1 MNFVIS
7 SVLAV
12 AAILAS
18 FMLQLGGEDASGV
31 WIVATSFF
39 GILGALYFV
48 DGKRLFALSKGWAN
62 VLIVAVVLAHLGPL
76 ARSRQEFL
84 AFSIANILAIVQTFL
99 FYQEKTRR
107 IHYQILTISFVEVA
121 VGCVFQRSGLFAILT
136 PLYALSV
143 FCAVSLLTLEGERA
157 FYAANATLRPR
168 FIGPRAPKQTT
179 RDEEVALVLSTASPS
194 TFARLEAAALS
205 ESARSAPDAALR
217 FYRRGGVKSSEIDA
231 EFFRRFV
238 VSSIWAFAAA
248 LVFFCLFP
256 RFHRLE
262 VGDVQFGRENWNA
275 GGAAVRSTVGFSEK
289 IELGELGPSGDNRQR
304 TLTVRFFDVLNP
316 DKKRPVDPTSPV
328 YLRGIPMAR
337 YSDRV
342 WSQVDWGS
350 PRLDLPSL
358 ARAIRQTSP
367 TDPNA
372 ILLPLQAELEKLNRE
387 RRERERQTPPSR
399 AVIRFSLPPQA
410 PTSPGAPR
418 PVERPDGTS
427 GRTLADVAST
437 PLYQPSSGRRSP
449 VDETWALARLKR
461 PTFLY
466 ETLFL
471 PTTRPLERLENFD
484 DLQTILPA
492 SADAERRGV
501 PTARLFDARA
511 RLLGLEIEME
521 PLDTGVVFAPWPFYF
536 LRQDFHFEG
545 NVARRSQRAAARE
558 RRFQFATNAFFADGR
573 QAELTPNQESVWP
586 FLDQYLALDAERF
599 PELIA
604 TARRWDAESGLPKED
619 FAGRARY
626 ITSRL
631 RDVGEYRYDRSGV
644 ARTPGLDPLEDFVS
658 VNKSGH
664 CEYFAGALALMLR
677 AVGIPSRTVVGFL
690 VFPDENGGETV
701 VRQSNAHSWT
711 EAFIPPSNFPTPD
724 SPAASL
730 APVLDGDSANSL
742 NAGAFGSSGNANI
755 SGNSGAF
762 ATSAD
767 PVAPTVDAS
776 WLADGAWLRLDA
788 TPASSL
794 EAETNSLILNAA
806 LWSEFFSSVWRDY
819 VLNFN
824 GARQT
829 EAFYRPLAEGAKNA
843 FAAVRSFGQDGFRP
857 FASTFERLKDAVD
870 RASSGDWSP
879 EAVGSLLST
888 AARLALAAFV
898 VWRLILF
905 CRRRFGRR
913 RPSEN
918 GPGGGNAA
926 RRRTRRQRREFA
938 FYYRLELALSKR
950 LATERR
956 AAETPLEFLE
966 RCFALEDEAVATVQ
980 IAQTS
985 QNAAPLSPPSTLPAV
1000 ETLRETPRRSPKK
1013 TAKSLKSA
1021 QTSRVASAAPLE
1033 PTPDATRRLFRE
1045 LVERY
1050 YRARF
1055 AGSQP
1060 TAAEKARWAAA
1071 LRDAKI
1077 G

>member
-18 FMLQLGGEDASGV
+18 FMLQLGGEDSSGAF
-31 WIVATSFF
+31 VAAFSFF

-48 DGKRLFALSKGWAN
+48 DGKRFFALSKGWTN

-84 AFSIANILAIVQTFL
+84 AFSIANILAVVQTFL
-99 FYQEKTRR
+99 FFQEKTRR

-136 PLYALSV
+136 PLYVLSV

-157 FYAANATLRPR
+157 YYAVNATLRPR
-168 FIGPRAPKQTT
+168 FVGPRAPKQTT
-179 RDEEVALVLSTASPS
+179 RDEEAALALSTASPS
-194 TFARLEAAALS
+194 TFARLETAALS
-205 ESARSAPDAALR
+205 ESANEAPGAALR
-217 FYRRGGVKSSEIDA
+217 FYRRGGVKSADVDA

-262 VGDVQFGRENWNA
+262 IGDVQFGRENWNA
-275 GGAAVRSTVGFSEK
+275 SAARIRSTVGFSEK
-289 IELGELGPSGDNRQR
+289 IELGELGPSVDNRQR
-304 TLTVRFFDVLNP
+304 TLTVRFFDVLDP
-316 DKKRPVDPTSPV
+316 EKKRPVDPNSPF
-328 YLRGIPMAR
+328 YLRGVPSAL

-342 WSQVDWGS
+342 WSQVDWES
-350 PRLDLPSL
+350 PRLDLRSL
-358 ARAIRQTSP
+358 TDAIRQTSP
-367 TDPNA
+367 TDPTE
-372 ILLPLQAELEKLNRE
+372 LLAPLEAELARIDRK
-387 RRERERQTPPSR
+387 RRERERRDRRFNDAPNGS
-399 AVIRFSLPPQA
+399 RFSFPPQA
-410 PTSPGAPR
+410 PPYPGAPR
-418 PVERPDGTS
+418 PNGTF
-427 GRTLADVAST
+427 GDTLADVAST
-437 PLYQPSSGRRSP
+437 PLYRPKGDWLPYFDQ
-449 VDETWALARLKR
+449 ETALGGLKR
-461 PTFLY
+461 PSFLY
-466 ETLFL
+466 ENLHL
-471 PTTRPLERLENFD
+471 STTRPVDRLERFD
-484 DLQTILPA
+484 DLRTILPPPGL
-492 SADAERRGV
+492 ADFDGVRRNV
-501 PTARLFDARA
+501 PSARLFDARA

-521 PLDTGVVFAPWPFYF
+521 ALDTGVVFAPWPFYF
-536 LRQDFHFEG
+536 LRQDFHFAG
-545 NVARRSQRAAARE
+545 NVPRRSGRAAARQ
-558 RRFQFATNAFFADGR
+558 RKFWFATNAFFADGK
-573 QAELTPNQESVWP
+573 QAELTPNQEVVWP

-619 FAGRARY
+619 FAGRALY

-631 RDVGEYRYDRSGV
+631 RDVGEYRYDRKGV

-690 VFPDENGGETV
+690 VFPNGKGGATV
-701 VRQSNAHSWT
+701 VRQSDAHAWT
-711 EAFIPPSNFPTPD
+711 EAFIPPQNLPD
-724 SPAASL
+724 ANSPAARL
-730 APVLDGDSANSL
+730 LDGAFDESPNNFPVDS
-742 NAGAFGSSGNANI
+742 
-755 SGNSGAF
+755 
-762 ATSAD
+762 
-767 PVAPTVDAS
+767 S
-776 WLADGAWLRLDA
+776 WTADGGWLRLDA
-788 TPASSL
+788 TPAASL
-794 EAETNSLILNAA
+794 EAEANSLLLNAA
-806 LWSEFFSSVWRDY
+806 LWSDFFASIWRDY

-857 FASTFERLKDAVD
+857 FASTFERLNDAVD

-888 AARLALAAFV
+888 AARLAVAAFV
-898 VWRLILF
+898 AWRLILF
-905 CRRRFGRR
+905 YRRRFGRR
-913 RPSEN
+913 RRSSES
-918 GPGGGNAA
+918 GADGAVAA

-938 FYYRLELALSKR
+938 FYYRLEQALSKR
-950 LATERR
+950 LSTERR
-956 AAETPLEFLE
+956 ADETPLEFLE
-966 RCFALEDEAVATVQ
+966 RCFALEDEAAAT
-980 IAQTS
+980 A
-985 QNAAPLSPPSTLPAV
+985 QNAASVASSPLPAA
-1000 ETLRETPRRSPKK
+1000 ETTGAATRRAPKK
-1013 TAKSLKSA
+1013 ALKSLKSPKLTK
-1021 QTSRVASAAPLE
+1021 TSRTVSVAPLE

-1060 TAAEKARWAAA
+1060 TAAEKARWVAA
-1071 LRDAKI
+1071 LREANV

>member
-31 WIVATSFF
+31 WIVAFSFF

-48 DGKRLFALSKGWAN
+48 DGKRFFALSKGWAN

-76 ARSRQEFL
+76 ARSREEFL
-84 AFSIANILAIVQTFL
+84 AFSIANILAVVQTFL

-107 IHYQILTISFVEVA
+107 VHYQILTISFVEVA

-179 RDEEVALVLSTASPS
+179 RDEEVALALSTASPS

-217 FYRRGGVKSSEIDA
+217 FYRRGGVKSAEIDA

-275 GGAAVRSTVGFSEK
+275 GGPAIRSTVGFSEK

-304 TLTVRFFDVLNP
+304 TLTVRFFDVLDL
-316 DKKRPVDPTSPV
+316 DKKRPVNPTSPI
-328 YLRGIPMAR
+328 YLRGVPTAL

-342 WSQVDWGS
+342 WSQVDWES
-350 PRLDLPSL
+350 PRLDLRSL
-358 ARAIRQTSP
+358 TDAIRQTSP
-367 TDPNA
+367 TDPTE
-372 ILLPLQAELEKLNRE
+372 LLAPLEAELARIDRE
-387 RRERERQTPPSR
+387 RRERQERERRSSPSR
-399 AVIRFSLPPQA
+399 AVISFSLPPQA
-410 PTSPGAPR
+410 PTYPGGPR
-418 PVERPDGTS
+418 SDGTS
-427 GRTLADVAST
+427 GDTLADVAST
-437 PLYQPSSGRRSP
+437 PLYRPKGDWLP
-449 VDETWALARLKR
+449 YFDKATALGALKR

-466 ETLFL
+466 EKLYL
-471 PTTRPLERLENFD
+471 PTARPIDRLERFE
-484 DLQTILPA
+484 DLRTILPPPGL
-492 SADAERRGV
+492 SGSDGVRRNV
-501 PTARLFDARA
+501 PSARLFDARA

-521 PLDTGVVFAPWPFYF
+521 ALDTGVVFAPWPFYF
-536 LRQDFHFEG
+536 LRQDFHFAG
-545 NVARRSQRAAARE
+545 NVPRRSGRAAARP
-558 RRFQFATNAFFADGR
+558 RKFWFATNAFFADGK
-573 QAELTPNQESVWP
+573 QAELTPNQEVVWP

-619 FAGRARY
+619 FAGRALY

-631 RDVGEYRYDRSGV
+631 RDVGEYRYDRKGV

-701 VRQSNAHSWT
+701 VRQSNAHAWT
-711 EAFIPPSNFPTPD
+711 EAFIPPQNFPD
-724 SPAASL
+724 ANSPAARL
-730 APVLDGDSANSL
+730 LDGAFDESPNNFPVDS
-742 NAGAFGSSGNANI
+742 
-755 SGNSGAF
+755 
-762 ATSAD
+762 
-767 PVAPTVDAS
+767 S
-776 WLADGAWLRLDA
+776 WTADGGWLRLDA
-788 TPASSL
+788 TPAAPL
-794 EAETNSLILNAA
+794 EAEANSLLLNAA
-806 LWSEFFSSVWRDY
+806 LWSDFFASIWRDY

-824 GARQT
+824 DARQT
-829 EAFYRPLAEGAKNA
+829 ETFYRPLADGAKNA
-843 FAAVRSFGQDGFRP
+843 FAALRSFGQDGFRP
-857 FASTFERLKDAVD
+857 FASTFERLKDAVA

-888 AARLALAAFV
+888 AARLAVAAFV
-898 VWRLILF
+898 AWRLILF

-913 RPSEN
+913 RRSAES
-918 GPGGGNAA
+918 GADDAVAA

-938 FYYRLELALSKR
+938 FYYRLEQALSKR
-950 LATERR
+950 LSTERR
-956 AAETPLEFLE
+956 ADETPLEFLE
-966 RCFALEDEAVATVQ
+966 RCFALEDEAAAVAQ
-980 IAQTS
+980 NA
-985 QNAAPLSPPSTLPAV
+985 QNAATVSPTTLPAA
-1000 ETLRETPRRSPKK
+1000 ETTVAATRRAPKK
-1013 TAKSLKSA
+1013 PSKSTK
-1021 QTSRVASAAPLE
+1021 TSRTVPAAPLE

-1077 G
+1077 A

>member
-18 FMLQLGGEDASGV
+18 FMLQLGGEDASGAF
-31 WIVATSFF
+31 IAAFSFI

-48 DGKRLFALSKGWAN
+48 DGKRLFAVSKGWTN

-84 AFSIANILAIVQTFL
+84 AFSIANILAVVQTFL
-99 FYQEKTRR
+99 FYQKKTRR

-157 FYAANATLRPR
+157 YYAANATLRPR

-179 RDEEVALVLSTASPS
+179 RDEEVALALSSASPS

-205 ESARSAPDAALR
+205 ESANSAPDAALR
-217 FYRRGGVKSSEIDA
+217 FYRRGGVKSAEVDA
-231 EFFRRFV
+231 EFFRRFA

-262 VGDVQFGRENWNA
+262 IGDVQFGRENWNA
-275 GGAAVRSTVGFSEK
+275 GAPPVRSTVGFAEK

-304 TLTVRFFDVLNP
+304 TLTVRFFDVFDP
-316 DKKRPVDPTSPV
+316 GKKRPIDPTSPI

-342 WSQVDWGS
+342 WEQVDWES

-358 ARAIRQTSP
+358 ARSIRQTSP
-367 TDPNA
+367 VAPDE

-387 RRERERQTPPSR
+387 RRERERRTPPSR

-427 GRTLADVAST
+427 VRTLADVAST
-437 PLYQPSSGRRSP
+437 PLYRPTNDRRSP

-484 DLQTILPA
+484 DLRTILPA
-492 SADAERRGV
+492 SDDAERRGV
-501 PTARLFDARA
+501 PTARLFDART
-511 RLLGLEIEME
+511 RLLGLEIEQE
-521 PLDTGVVFAPWPFYF
+521 PLDTRVVFAPWPFYF

-545 NVARRSQRAAARE
+545 NVARRSQRAAGRQI
-558 RRFQFATNAFFADGR
+558 RFRFATNAFFADGR
-573 QAELTPNQESVWP
+573 QAELTPNQEVVWP

-626 ITSRL
+626 LTSRL

-690 VFPDENGGETV
+690 VFPDANGGETI

-711 EAFIPPSNFPTPD
+711 EAFIPPSNFPTSD

-730 APVLDGDSANSL
+730 APVVDAN
-742 NAGAFGSSGNANI
+742 
-755 SGNSGAF
+755 
-762 ATSAD
+762 SAD
-767 PVAPTVDAS
+767 PARPAGPSVDAT
-776 WLADGAWLRLDA
+776 WRADGAWLRLDA
-788 TPASSL
+788 TPAASL
-794 EAETNSLILNAA
+794 EAETNSLLLNAA
-806 LWSEFFSSVWRDY
+806 LWSDFFASVWRDY

-829 EAFYRPLAEGAKNA
+829 EAFYRPLAESAKNA
-843 FAAVRSFGQDGFRP
+843 FAALRSFGDDGFRP

-879 EAVGSLLST
+879 EAVGRLLT
-888 AARLALAAFV
+888 LTARLALAAFV
-898 VWRLILF
+898 AWRLILF
-905 CRRRFGRR
+905 GRRRFGRR
-913 RPSEN
+913 RRSFAS
-918 GPGGGNAA
+918 GAGGADAA
-926 RRRTRRQRREFA
+926 RTRRQTRRQRREFA
-938 FYYRLELALSKR
+938 FYYRLEQALSKR

-956 AAETPLEFLE
+956 VDETPLEFLE
-966 RCFALEDEAVATVQ
+966 RCFALEDEAAATFQNDAPNASNPATSSTSTTFVD
-980 IAQTS
+980 QT
-985 QNAAPLSPPSTLPAV
+985 TL
-1000 ETLRETPRRSPKK
+1000 ERSRRAPKK
-1013 TAKSLKSA
+1013 AAKSSKTPQAPRS
-1021 QTSRVASAAPLE
+1021 VSAARFE

-1055 AGSQP
+1055 AGSRP
-1060 TAAEKARWAAA
+1060 TAEEKARWAAA
-1071 LRDAKI
+1071 LRAAKI

>member
-18 FMLQLGGEDASGV
+18 FMLQLGGEDASGAF
-31 WIVATSFF
+31 VAAFSFF

-48 DGKRLFALSKGWAN
+48 DAKRFFAISKGWTN

-84 AFSIANILAIVQTFL
+84 AFSIANILAVVQTFL

-157 FYAANATLRPR
+157 YYAVNATLRPR

-179 RDEEVALVLSTASPS
+179 RDEEVALALSTVSPS

-205 ESARSAPDAALR
+205 ESANKTPGAALR
-217 FYRRGGVKSSEIDA
+217 FYRRGGVKSADVDA

-262 VGDVQFGRENWNA
+262 IGDVQFGRENWNA
-275 GGAAVRSTVGFSEK
+275 GGPAIRSTVGFSEK

-304 TLTVRFFDVLNP
+304 TLTVRFFDVLDP
-316 DKKRPVDPTSPV
+316 EKKSPIAPTSPF
-328 YLRGIPMAR
+328 YLRGVPTAL
-337 YSDRV
+337 YSDRA
-342 WSQVDWGS
+342 WSQVAWAS
-350 PRLDLPSL
+350 PRLDLRSL
-358 ARAIRQTSP
+358 TDAIRQTSP
-367 TDPNA
+367 TDPTE
-372 ILLPLQAELEKLNRE
+372 LLAPLEAELAKLDRE
-387 RRERERQTPPSR
+387 RRERERRSSPSR
-399 AVIRFSLPPQA
+399 AVISFSLPPQA
-410 PTSPGAPR
+410 PTYPGGPR
-418 PVERPDGTS
+418 SDGTS
-427 GRTLADVAST
+427 GDTLADVAST
-437 PLYQPSSGRRSP
+437 PLYRPKGDWLPYFDQA
-449 VDETWALARLKR
+449 TALGGLKR
-461 PTFLY
+461 PSFLY
-466 ETLFL
+466 ENLYL
-471 PTTRPLERLENFD
+471 PTARPIDRLERFD
-484 DLQTILPA
+484 DLRTLLPPPGL
-492 SADAERRGV
+492 SDSDGVRRNV
-501 PTARLFDARA
+501 PSARLFDART

-521 PLDTGVVFAPWPFYF
+521 ALDTGVVFAPWPFYF
-536 LRQDFHFEG
+536 LRQDFHFAG
-545 NVARRSQRAAARE
+545 NVPRRSGRAAARP
-558 RRFQFATNAFFADGR
+558 RKFWFATNAFFADGK
-573 QAELTPNQESVWP
+573 QTELTPNQEVVWP

-619 FAGRARY
+619 FAGRALY

-631 RDVGEYRYDRSGV
+631 RDVGEYRYDRKGV

-677 AVGIPSRTVVGFL
+677 AVGIPSRTIVGFL
-690 VFPDENGGETV
+690 VFPNEKGDETV
-701 VRQSNAHSWT
+701 VRQSDAHAWT
-711 EAFIPPSNFPTPD
+711 EAFIPPQNLPD
-724 SPAASL
+724 AHSPAARL
-730 APVLDGDSANSL
+730 LDGAFDESPNNFPVDS
-742 NAGAFGSSGNANI
+742 
-755 SGNSGAF
+755 
-762 ATSAD
+762 
-767 PVAPTVDAS
+767 S
-776 WLADGAWLRLDA
+776 WTADGAWLRLDA

-794 EAETNSLILNAA
+794 EAEANSLLLNAA
-806 LWSEFFSSVWRDY
+806 LWSDFFASVWRDY

-824 GARQT
+824 GARQA
-829 EAFYRPLAEGAKNA
+829 EAFYRPLTEGAKNA
-843 FAAVRSFGQDGFRP
+843 FAALRSFGQDGFRP

-888 AARLALAAFV
+888 AARLAVAAFV
-898 VWRLILF
+898 VWRLFLF

-913 RPSEN
+913 RRFDGSET
-918 GPGGGNAA
+918 GGAA
-926 RRRTRRQRREFA
+926 ATRRRTRRQRREFA
-938 FYYRLELALSKR
+938 FYYRLERALSKR

-956 AAETPLEFLE
+956 ADETPLEFLE
-966 RCFALEDEAVATVQ
+966 RCFALEDEAAAT
-980 IAQTS
+980 A
-985 QNAAPLSPPSTLPAV
+985 QNALNAASVASTPLPAA
-1000 ETLRETPRRSPKK
+1000 ETTGAATRRASKTLKK
-1013 TAKSLKSA
+1013 PAKSLKSVK
-1021 QTSRVASAAPLE
+1021 TPRSVPAATFE

-1055 AGSQP
+1055 ADSRP

>member
-18 FMLQLGGEDASGV
+18 FMLQLGGEDSSGAF
-31 WIVATSFF
+31 VAAFSFF

-48 DGKRLFALSKGWAN
+48 DGKRFFALSKGWTN

-84 AFSIANILAIVQTFL
+84 AFSIANILAVVQTFL
-99 FYQEKTRR
+99 FFQEKTRR

-157 FYAANATLRPR
+157 YYSVNATLRPR
-168 FIGPRAPKQTT
+168 FVGPRAPKQTT
-179 RDEEVALVLSTASPS
+179 RDEEAALALSTASPS
-194 TFARLEAAALS
+194 TFARLETAALS
-205 ESARSAPDAALR
+205 ESASEAPDAALR
-217 FYRRGGVKSSEIDA
+217 FYRRGGVKSADVDA

-262 VGDVQFGRENWNA
+262 VGDLQFGRENWNA
-275 GGAAVRSTVGFSEK
+275 SAARIRSTVGFSEK

-304 TLTVRFFDVLNP
+304 TLTVRFFDVLDP
-316 DKKRPVDPTSPV
+316 EKKRPVDPTSPF
-328 YLRGIPMAR
+328 YLRGVPTAL
-337 YSDRV
+337 YSDRA
-342 WSQVDWGS
+342 WSQVDWES
-350 PRLDLPSL
+350 ARLDLRSL
-358 ARAIRQTSP
+358 TDAIRQTSP
-367 TDPNA
+367 TDPTE
-372 ILLPLQAELEKLNRE
+372 LLAPLEAELAKLDRE
-387 RRERERQTPPSR
+387 RRDRERRTSRSR
-399 AVIRFSLPPQA
+399 AVISFTLPSQPPA
-410 PTSPGAPR
+410 YPGAPR
-418 PVERPDGTS
+418 SNGTP
-427 GRTLADVAST
+427 GDTLADVAST
-437 PLYQPSSGRRSP
+437 PLYRPKGDWLPYFDQA
-449 VDETWALARLKR
+449 TALGGLKR
-461 PTFLY
+461 PSFLY
-466 ETLFL
+466 ENLYL
-471 PTTRPLERLENFD
+471 PTARPLDRLERFD
-484 DLQTILPA
+484 DLRTLLPPPGLSD
-492 SADAERRGV
+492 SAAVRRNV
-501 PTARLFDARA
+501 PSARLFDARA

-521 PLDTGVVFAPWPFYF
+521 ALDTGVVFAPWPFYF
-536 LRQDFHFEG
+536 LRQDFHFAG
-545 NVARRSQRAAARE
+545 NVPRRSGRAAARQ
-558 RRFQFATNAFFADGR
+558 RKFWFATNAFFADGK
-573 QAELTPNQESVWP
+573 QAELTPNQEVVWP

-619 FAGRARY
+619 FAGRALY

-631 RDVGEYRYDRSGV
+631 RDVGEYRYDRKGV

-690 VFPDENGGETV
+690 VFPNGKGGETV
-701 VRQSNAHSWT
+701 VRQSDAHAWT
-711 EAFIPPSNFPTPD
+711 EAFIPPQNLPD
-724 SPAASL
+724 ANSPAARL
-730 APVLDGDSANSL
+730 LDGAFDESPNNFPVDS
-742 NAGAFGSSGNANI
+742 
-755 SGNSGAF
+755 
-762 ATSAD
+762 
-767 PVAPTVDAS
+767 S
-776 WLADGAWLRLDA
+776 WTADGGWLRLDA
-788 TPASSL
+788 TPAAPL
-794 EAETNSLILNAA
+794 EAEANSLLLNAA
-806 LWSEFFSSVWRDY
+806 LWSDFFASLWRDY
-819 VLNFN
+819 VLDFN
-824 GARQT
+824 GARQA

-857 FASTFERLKDAVD
+857 FASTLERLKDAVD

-879 EAVGSLLST
+879 AAVGSLLST
-888 AARLALAAFV
+888 AARLAFAAFV
-898 VWRLILF
+898 VWRLFLF

-913 RPSEN
+913 RRSSES
-918 GPGGGNAA
+918 GAA

-938 FYYRLELALSKR
+938 FYYRLEQALSKR
-950 LATERR
+950 LSTERR
-956 AAETPLEFLE
+956 ADETPLEFLE
-966 RCFALEDEAVATVQ
+966 RCFALEDEAAQ
-980 IAQTS
+980 IA
-985 QNAAPLSPPSTLPAV
+985 P
-1000 ETLRETPRRSPKK
+1000 
-1013 TAKSLKSA
+1013 TA
-1021 QTSRVASAAPLE
+1021 QSAAPFE
-1033 PTPDATRRLFRE
+1033 PTSDATRRLFRE

-1071 LRDAKI
+1071 LREANV

>member
-18 FMLQLGGEDASGV
+18 FMLQLGGEDSSGAF
-31 WIVATSFF
+31 VAAFSFF

-48 DGKRLFALSKGWAN
+48 DGKRIFALSKGWTN

-84 AFSIANILAIVQTFL
+84 AFSIANILAVVQTFL
-99 FYQEKTRR
+99 FFQEKTRR

-157 FYAANATLRPR
+157 YYSVNATLRPR
-168 FIGPRAPKQTT
+168 FVGPRAPKQTT
-179 RDEEVALVLSTASPS
+179 RDEEAALALSTASPS
-194 TFARLEAAALS
+194 TFARLETAALS
-205 ESARSAPDAALR
+205 ESASEAPDAALR
-217 FYRRGGVKSSEIDA
+217 FYRRGGVKSADVDA

-262 VGDVQFGRENWNA
+262 VGDLQFGRENWNA
-275 GGAAVRSTVGFSEK
+275 SAARIRSTVGFSEK

-304 TLTVRFFDVLNP
+304 TLTVRFFDVLDP
-316 DKKRPVDPTSPV
+316 EKKRPVDPTSPF
-328 YLRGIPMAR
+328 YLRGVPTAL
-337 YSDRV
+337 YSDRA
-342 WSQVDWGS
+342 WSQVDWES
-350 PRLDLPSL
+350 ARLDLRSL
-358 ARAIRQTSP
+358 TDAIRQTSP
-367 TDPNA
+367 TDPTE
-372 ILLPLQAELEKLNRE
+372 LLAPLEAELAKLDRE
-387 RRERERQTPPSR
+387 RRDRERRTSRSR
-399 AVIRFSLPPQA
+399 AVISFTLPSQPPA
-410 PTSPGAPR
+410 YPGAPR
-418 PVERPDGTS
+418 SNGTP
-427 GRTLADVAST
+427 GDTLADVAST
-437 PLYQPSSGRRSP
+437 PLYRPKGDWLPYFDQA
-449 VDETWALARLKR
+449 TALGGLKR
-461 PTFLY
+461 PSFLY
-466 ETLFL
+466 ENLYL
-471 PTTRPLERLENFD
+471 PTARPLDRLERFD
-484 DLQTILPA
+484 DLRTLLPPPGLSD
-492 SADAERRGV
+492 SAAVRRNV
-501 PTARLFDARA
+501 PSARLFDARA

-521 PLDTGVVFAPWPFYF
+521 ALDTGVVFAPWPFYF
-536 LRQDFHFEG
+536 LRQDFHFAG
-545 NVARRSQRAAARE
+545 NVPRRSGRAAARQ
-558 RRFQFATNAFFADGR
+558 RKFWFATNAFFADGK
-573 QAELTPNQESVWP
+573 QAELTPNQEVVWP

-619 FAGRARY
+619 FAGRALY

-631 RDVGEYRYDRSGV
+631 RDVGEYRYDRKGV

-690 VFPDENGGETV
+690 VFPNGKGGETV
-701 VRQSNAHSWT
+701 VRQSDAHAWT
-711 EAFIPPSNFPTPD
+711 EAFIPPQNLPD
-724 SPAASL
+724 ANSPAARL
-730 APVLDGDSANSL
+730 LDGAFDESPNNFPVDS
-742 NAGAFGSSGNANI
+742 
-755 SGNSGAF
+755 
-762 ATSAD
+762 
-767 PVAPTVDAS
+767 S
-776 WLADGAWLRLDA
+776 WTADGGWLRLDA
-788 TPASSL
+788 TPAAPL
-794 EAETNSLILNAA
+794 EAEANSLLLNAA
-806 LWSEFFSSVWRDY
+806 LWSDFFASLWRDY
-819 VLNFN
+819 VLDFN
-824 GARQT
+824 GARQA

-857 FASTFERLKDAVD
+857 FASTLERLKDAVD

-879 EAVGSLLST
+879 AAVGSLLST
-888 AARLALAAFV
+888 AARLAFAAFV
-898 VWRLILF
+898 VWRLFLF

-913 RPSEN
+913 RRSSES
-918 GPGGGNAA
+918 GAA

-938 FYYRLELALSKR
+938 FYYRLEQALSKR
-950 LATERR
+950 LSTERR
-956 AAETPLEFLE
+956 ADETPLEFLE
-966 RCFALEDEAVATVQ
+966 RCFALEDEAAQ
-980 IAQTS
+980 IA
-985 QNAAPLSPPSTLPAV
+985 P
-1000 ETLRETPRRSPKK
+1000 
-1013 TAKSLKSA
+1013 TA
-1021 QTSRVASAAPLE
+1021 QSAAPFE

-1071 LRDAKI
+1071 LREANV

>member
-1 MNFVIS
+1 MNFLIS

-18 FMLQLGGEDASGV
+18 FMLQLGGEDASGAF
-31 WIVATSFF
+31 VAAFSFF

-48 DGKRLFALSKGWAN
+48 DGKRFFALSKNLTN

-136 PLYALSV
+136 PFYALSV

-157 FYAANATLRPR
+157 YYAVNATLRPR

-179 RDEEVALVLSTASPS
+179 REEETALVLSSVSPS
-194 TFARLEAAALS
+194 TFARLETAALA
-205 ESARSAPDAALR
+205 ESASKAPDAALR
-217 FYRRGGVKSSEIDA
+217 FYRRGGVKSAEIDA

-248 LVFFCLFP
+248 LVFFCLVP

-262 VGDVQFGRENWNA
+262 IGDVQFGRENWNA
-275 GGAAVRSTVGFSEK
+275 GGPAIRSTVGFSEK

-304 TLTVRFFDVLNP
+304 TLTVRFFDVL
-316 DKKRPVDPTSPV
+316 DTGKKRPIDPTSPI

-342 WSQVDWGS
+342 WEQVDWQT

-358 ARAIRQTSP
+358 ARSIRQTSP
-367 TDPNA
+367 VAPDE
-372 ILLPLQAELEKLNRE
+372 ILRPLQTELEKLNRE
-387 RRERERQTPPSR
+387 RRERERQTSSSR
-399 AVIRFSLPPQA
+399 AVIRFSLPPQP
-410 PTSPGAPR
+410 PTYPGAPR
-418 PVERPDGTS
+418 PVERPGGTS
-427 GRTLADVAST
+427 GRTLADVVST
-437 PLYQPSSGRRSP
+437 PLYRPTNDRRSP
-449 VDETWALARLKR
+449 SVDETWALARLKR

-471 PTTRPLERLENFD
+471 PTTRPFERLDDFA
-484 DLQTILPA
+484 DLQTILLA
-492 SADAERRGV
+492 SDDAERRGV
-501 PTARLFDARA
+501 PTARLFDART
-511 RLLGLEIEME
+511 RLLGLEIEQE
-521 PLDTGVVFAPWPFYF
+521 PLDTRVVFAPWPFYF

-545 NVARRSQRAAARE
+545 NVARRSQRAAGRQI
-558 RRFQFATNAFFADGR
+558 RFRFATNAFFADGR
-573 QAELTPNQESVWP
+573 QTELTPNQEVVWP

-626 ITSRL
+626 LTSRL

-690 VFPDENGGETV
+690 VFPNENGGETI
-701 VRQSNAHSWT
+701 VRQSDAHSWT
-711 EAFIPPSNFPTPD
+711 EAFIPPSNFPTSD

-730 APVLDGDSANSL
+730 APVVDAP
-742 NAGAFGSSGNANI
+742 SSGP
-755 SGNSGAF
+755 S
-762 ATSAD
+762 
-767 PVAPTVDAS
+767 VDAT

-788 TPASSL
+788 TPAAL
-794 EAETNSLILNAA
+794 EAETNSLLLNAA
-806 LWSEFFSSVWRDY
+806 LWSDFFASVWRDY

-843 FAAVRSFGQDGFRP
+843 FAAIRSFGQDGFRP

-879 EAVGSLLST
+879 ENVGRLLTS
-888 AARLALAAFV
+888 AARLAIATFIA
-898 VWRLILF
+898 WRLILF
-905 CRRRFGRR
+905 CRRRFGFRR
-913 RPSEN
+913 RSEN
-918 GPGGGNAA
+918 DSAA
-926 RRRTRRQRREFA
+926 DVEATRRRTRRRRREFA
-938 FYYRLELALSKR
+938 FYYRLERALSQR

-956 AAETPLEFLE
+956 ADETPLEFLE
-966 RCFALEDEAVATVQ
+966 RCFALEDEAAAL
-980 IAQTS
+980 AQNA
-985 QNAAPLSPPSTLPAV
+985 QNAASVSPSSPLPAD
-1000 ETLRETPRRSPKK
+1000 ETPFAAPRRVLKK
-1013 TAKSLKSA
+1013 LNPAKSLKTPRSVP
-1021 QTSRVASAAPLE
+1021 VATLE
-1033 PTPDATRRLFRE
+1033 PTSDATRRLFRE

-1055 AGSQP
+1055 AGSRP
-1060 TAAEKARWAAA
+1060 TAEEKARWAAA

>member
-18 FMLQLGGEDASGV
+18 FMLQLGGEDSSGAF
-31 WIVATSFF
+31 VAAFSFF

-48 DGKRLFALSKGWAN
+48 DGKRFFALSKGWTN

-84 AFSIANILAIVQTFL
+84 AFSIANILAVVQTFL
-99 FYQEKTRR
+99 FFQEKTRR

-157 FYAANATLRPR
+157 YYAVNATLRPR

-179 RDEEVALVLSTASPS
+179 RDEEAALALSTASAS

-205 ESARSAPDAALR
+205 ESAREAPGAALR
-217 FYRRGGVKSSEIDA
+217 FYRRGGVKSADVDA

-262 VGDVQFGRENWNA
+262 VGDLQFGRENWNA
-275 GGAAVRSTVGFSEK
+275 SAARIRSTVGFSEK

-304 TLTVRFFDVLNP
+304 TLTVRFFDVLDP
-316 DKKRPVDPTSPV
+316 EKKRPVDPTSPF
-328 YLRGIPMAR
+328 YLRGVPTAL

-342 WSQVDWGS
+342 WSQIDWES
-350 PRLDLPSL
+350 PRLDLRSL
-358 ARAIRQTSP
+358 TDAIRQTSP
-367 TDPNA
+367 TDPTE
-372 ILLPLQAELEKLNRE
+372 LLAPLEAELAKLDRERRE
-387 RRERERQTPPSR
+387 RRERERRDRRFNDAPNGS
-399 AVIRFSLPPQA
+399 RFSFPPQA
-410 PTSPGAPR
+410 PAYPGAPR
-418 PVERPDGTS
+418 PNGTS
-427 GRTLADVAST
+427 GDTLADVAST
-437 PLYQPSSGRRSP
+437 PLYRPKGDWLPYFDQA
-449 VDETWALARLKR
+449 TALGGLKR
-461 PTFLY
+461 PSFLY
-466 ETLFL
+466 ENLYL
-471 PTTRPLERLENFD
+471 PTARPLDRLERFE
-484 DLQTILPA
+484 DLRTLLPPPGL
-492 SADAERRGV
+492 SDSDGVRRNV
-501 PTARLFDARA
+501 PSARLFDARA

-521 PLDTGVVFAPWPFYF
+521 ALDTGVVFAPWPFYF
-536 LRQDFHFEG
+536 LRQDFHFAG
-545 NVARRSQRAAARE
+545 NVPRRSGRAAARQ
-558 RRFQFATNAFFADGR
+558 RKFWFATNAFFADGK
-573 QAELTPNQESVWP
+573 QAELTPNQEVVWP

-619 FAGRARY
+619 FAGRALY

-631 RDVGEYRYDRSGV
+631 RDVGEYRYDRKGV

-690 VFPDENGGETV
+690 VFPNGKEGETV
-701 VRQSNAHSWT
+701 VRQSDAHAWT
-711 EAFIPPSNFPTPD
+711 EAFIPPQNLPD
-724 SPAASL
+724 ANSPAARL
-730 APVLDGDSANSL
+730 LDGAFDESPNNFPVDS
-742 NAGAFGSSGNANI
+742 
-755 SGNSGAF
+755 
-762 ATSAD
+762 
-767 PVAPTVDAS
+767 S
-776 WLADGAWLRLDA
+776 WTADGGWLRLDA
-788 TPASSL
+788 TPAAPL
-794 EAETNSLILNAA
+794 EAEANTLLLNAA
-806 LWSEFFSSVWRDY
+806 LWSDFFASLWRDY
-819 VLNFN
+819 VLDFN
-824 GARQT
+824 GARQA

-857 FASTFERLKDAVD
+857 FASTLERLKDAVD

-879 EAVGSLLST
+879 EAVGALLST
-888 AARLALAAFV
+888 AARLAVAAFV
-898 VWRLILF
+898 AWRLILF

-913 RPSEN
+913 RRSSES
-918 GPGGGNAA
+918 GAEAAVAA

-938 FYYRLELALSKR
+938 FYYRLEQALSKR
-950 LATERR
+950 LSTERR
-956 AAETPLEFLE
+956 ADETPLEFLE
-966 RCFALEDEAVATVQ
+966 RCFALEDEAAP
-980 IAQTS
+980 IA
-985 QNAAPLSPPSTLPAV
+985 P
-1000 ETLRETPRRSPKK
+1000 
-1013 TAKSLKSA
+1013 TA
-1021 QTSRVASAAPLE
+1021 QSAAPFE
-1033 PTPDATRRLFRE
+1033 PTSDATRRLFRE

-1071 LRDAKI
+1071 LREANV
-1077 G
+1077 GRTLTSLAPRR

>member
-1 MNFVIS
+1 MNFAIS

-18 FMLQLGGEDASGV
+18 FMLQLGGEDASGAF
-31 WIVATSFF
+31 VAAFSFF

-48 DGKRLFALSKGWAN
+48 DFKRFFAIPKGWTN

-84 AFSIANILAIVQTFL
+84 AFSIANILAVVQTFL
-99 FYQEKTRR
+99 FFQKKTRR

-179 RDEEVALVLSTASPS
+179 RDEETALVLSTVSAS

-205 ESARSAPDAALR
+205 ESARSTPDAPLR
-217 FYRRGGVKSSEIDA
+217 FYRRGGVKSAEVDA

-238 VSSIWAFAAA
+238 FSSSWAFAAA

-275 GGAAVRSTVGFSEK
+275 GGSAVRSTVGFSEK
-289 IELGELGPSGDNRQR
+289 IELGELGPSGDNRQP
-304 TLTVRFFDVLNP
+304 TLTVRFFDVLDP
-316 DKKRPVDPTSPV
+316 DKKRPVDPTSPI
-328 YLRGIPMAR
+328 YLRGIPTAL

-342 WSQVDWGS
+342 WSQVDWES
-350 PRLDLPSL
+350 ARLDLQSL
-358 ARAIRQTSP
+358 NAAIRQTSP
-367 TDPNA
+367 TDPTA
-372 ILLPLQAELEKLNRE
+372 LLAPLQAELKEIDRE
-387 RRERERQTPPSR
+387 RRERERRERRFNDERNRSRFSPPS
-399 AVIRFSLPPQA
+399 QA
-410 PTSPGAPR
+410 PANLNDWRSR
-418 PVERPDGTS
+418 PTS
-427 GRTLADVAST
+427 GGTLADVAST
-437 PLYQPSSGRRSP
+437 PLYRPKGDWLPYFDQA
-449 VDETWALARLKR
+449 TALGELKS

-466 ETLFL
+466 ERLFL
-471 PTTRPLERLENFD
+471 PTARPFEQLDKFD
-484 DLQTILPA
+484 DLRTILPPPGLSDSGA
-492 SADAERRGV
+492 VRRRV
-501 PTARLFDARA
+501 PNARLFDGRT
-511 RLLGLEIEME
+511 RLLGLEVEME
-521 PLDTGVVFAPWPFYF
+521 PLDTGVVFASWPFYF
-536 LRQDFHFEG
+536 LRQDFYFAG
-545 NVARRSQRAAARE
+545 NVPRRTGRAAARE
-558 RRFQFATNAFFADGR
+558 QRFQFATNAFFADGR
-573 QAELTPNQESVWP
+573 QTELTPNQEAVWP

-619 FAGRARY
+619 FAGRALY
-626 ITSRL
+626 LTSRL
-631 RDVGEYRYDRSGV
+631 RDTGEYRYDRSGV

-690 VFPDENGGETV
+690 VFPNENGGETV
-701 VRQSNAHSWT
+701 VRQSNAHAWT
-711 EAFIPPSNFPTPD
+711 EAFIPPQNLPTSD
-724 SPAASL
+724 SPAARL
-730 APVLDGDSANSL
+730 LDGAFDETPNNFPVDS
-742 NAGAFGSSGNANI
+742 
-755 SGNSGAF
+755 
-762 ATSAD
+762 
-767 PVAPTVDAS
+767 S
-776 WLADGAWLRLDA
+776 WTADGGWLRLDA

-794 EAETNSLILNAA
+794 EAETNSLILSAA
-806 LWSEFFSSVWRDY
+806 LWSEFFASVWRDY
-819 VLNFN
+819 VLDFN

-843 FAAVRSFGQDGFRP
+843 FAALRSFGDGGFRP

-879 EAVGSLLST
+879 EAVGRLLT
-888 AARLALAAFV
+888 LAARSALAAFIA
-898 VWRLILF
+898 WRLILF
-905 CRRRFGRR
+905 CRRRFGFRR
-913 RPSEN
+913 RSGIGN
-918 GPGGGNAA
+918 GGDDAA
-926 RRRTRRQRREFA
+926 RTRRRTRRQRREFA
-938 FYYRLELALSKR
+938 FYYRLEQALSKR
-950 LATERR
+950 LSTERR
-956 AAETPLEFLE
+956 ADETPLEFLE
-966 RCFALEDEAVATVQ
+966 RCFALEDEAAATSQ
-980 IAQTS
+980 TAQTP
-985 QNAAPLSPPSTLPAV
+985 QAPQTTASVSPTSTLSSDATP
-1000 ETLRETPRRSPKK
+1000 TETPRPAPKK
-1013 TAKSLKSA
+1013 ATKSLKPTKSPRSA
-1021 QTSRVASAAPLE
+1021 PVAPFE

-1055 AGSQP
+1055 ADSQP

-1077 G
+1077 A